1 MNEQLINKVIAQ
13 IEEDLGW
20 GDRSAIFALLSF
32 LPDSTL
38 LGFLSEDEEPMPK
51 AEGRDS

>member
-20 GDRSAIFALLSF
+20 GDRTAIFALLSF

-51 AEGRDS
+51 EERRDS